1 MFELPWMLAPPADFN
16 NRCAALGKSEN
27 LAVDLKALVNFSL
40 TLNQCNRL
48 YRNIKKFSG
57 EQQKLLSEQFSPLSL
72 GIVSNATVDLTI
84 PALIISAL
92 RKGILL
98 EVINA
103 DFGQV
108 AQEAFDAE
116 STLNKAKP
124 DLILLALDYRAF
136 PFASNTVSSIIPGT
150 SSAEAFEYVSQIS
163 TAFTKNSGATTIIQT
178 LAVPPNTLMG
188 NIDRYTQGTLRK
200 EIITLNQL
208 ISDATADNSDILF
221 DVDALA
227 SEVGTYQWF
236 DSRQWLLSRVP
247 MANNLIVLYAERL
260 TRIFGALRG
269 KSKKC
274 LVLDLDNTV
283 WGGVIG
289 DDGLEGILLEP
300 GSPRGESHLS
310 LQQYALELKNQ
321 GVILAVCSKNDIK
334 NALQPFQEH
343 PDMLLKESDIA
354 VFVANW
360 QDKASNI
367 RGIAKTLNIGI
378 DSLVF
383 VDDNPAEREVVRQ
396 LVPEVSVPELPND
409 AALYVKTLNAAG
421 YFEMINFT
429 AEDSQRAEQ
438 YAQNTKRAALL
449 SSTENMDDYLAS
461 LDMEAS
467 FSAFDDLGKKRIT
480 QLINKTNQFNLTTQ
494 RYTEEEVSLF
504 QHDENIVTL
513 QVRLKDR
520 FGDNGMISLVICKPH
535 NDAWL
540 VDTWLMSCRVIKRK
554 LEESVCDQLV
564 ALAKLK
570 GINEIIGVFK
580 ATEKNSLVANHYQE
594 LGFVL
599 QSEQEN
605 QQHWLLN
612 VAEYQPKNPPMK
624 VVTHYG

>member
-16 NRCAALGKSEN
+16 NRCAALGQSKN
-27 LAVDLKALVNFSL
+27 LVIDLKALVNFAL

-48 YRNIKKFSG
+48 YRNIKKLSSD
-57 EQQKLLSEQFSPLSL
+57 QQHLLSEQFSPLSL
-72 GIVSNATVDLTI
+72 GIVSNATVDLAI

-92 RKGILL
+92 RKGVLL

-108 AQEAFDAE
+108 AQEAFDE
-116 STLNKAKP
+116 RSTLNKARP

-150 SSAEAFEYVSQIS
+150 SASEAFEFLSQIT

-178 LAVPPNTLMG
+178 LAIPPNTLMG

-200 EIITLNQL
+200 EIIALNQL
-208 ISDATADNSDILF
+208 ISDATAGNSDILF

-260 TRIFGALRG
+260 ARIFGALRG

-274 LVLDLDNTV
+274 LILDLDNTV

-354 VFVANW
+354 IFVANW

-467 FSAFDDLGKKRIT
+467 FTAFDDLGKKRIT

-494 RYTEEEVSLF
+494 RYTEDEISVL
-504 QHDENIVTL
+504 QHENDVLTL

-520 FGDNGMISLVICKPH
+520 FGDNGMISIVICKLH
-535 NDAWL
+535 NGAWL

-554 LEESVCDQLV
+554 LEEAVCDQLV
-564 ALAKLK
+564 SLAKLK

-580 ATEKNSLVANHYQE
+580 ATEKNSLVANHYEE

-605 QQHWLLN
+605 QQDWLLN
-612 VAEYQPKNPPMK
+612 VMDYQPKNPPMK
-624 VVTHYG
+624 VVINYG